1 MKLMKGL
8 CSWKRVLQIVKEPIW
23 NSQHKEGWYH
33 NTDSLKKCN
42 DESFIPAIPP
52 LFKLLNSLFHV
63 IQTASWS

>member
-1 MKLMKGL
+1 MKIMKGL
-8 CSWKRVLQIVKEPIW
+8 CSWKRVKENGTHSI
-23 NSQHKEGWYH
+23 KTGWYH